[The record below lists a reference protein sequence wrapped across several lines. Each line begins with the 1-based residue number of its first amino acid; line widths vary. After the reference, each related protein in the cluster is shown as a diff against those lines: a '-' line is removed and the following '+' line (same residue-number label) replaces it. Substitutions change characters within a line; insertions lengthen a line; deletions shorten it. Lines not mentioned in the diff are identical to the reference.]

1 MADTT
6 NKMPAEVFFEYDKDY
21 RIIATNGVSGG
32 TTSRGDI
39 QFDFFVER
47 VGILEVVRNKASE
60 GGRLGDKIER
70 KPEKRIVRKLQIGI
84 LMSVEDA
91 ELLANFL
98 KDKIGEMK
106 KIKNQ
111 VRKW

>member
-6 NKMPAEVFFEYDKDY
+6 NKMTAEVFFEYDKDY

-39 QFDFFVER
+39 QLDFFVER
-47 VGILEVVRNKASE
+47 LGILEVARNKASE
-60 GGRLGDKIER
+60 GGRLGAEIER
-70 KPEKRIVRKLQIGI
+70 KPEKRLIRKLKIGV

-91 ELLANFL
+91 ELLAKFL

-106 KIKNQ
+106 GD
-111 VRKW
+111 